1 MELRG
6 KIPPPDFTCRAPPI
20 NFLFHNHTLTF
31 SFADKQTGIHAGR
44 GAFRMRLAFLS
55 AVLCL
60 GIAPGA
66 LAQTHVD
73 VFATGVPDN
82 AVPVGE
88 TTFAYGANHTD
99 IRVVPLATARK
110 ILAAAPIT
118 SPLAGFKPWKR
129 ELSKTDLCDAATIV
143 AEQYRLPI
151 QFFTNLIYQESS
163 FETHVV
169 SWAGAQGIAQFMPGT
184 AAENGLV
191 DPFDPI
197 PALKASGRFLA
208 DLLTQ
213 FGNLGL
219 AAAAY
224 NGGPR
229 RVQDWLD
236 KRGGLPGET
245 RDYVERVTGL
255 TPESWIP
262 PAAPKLADVKFP
274 TRVVCTTTSMI
285 AKAEIGAMINSVVL
299 APRRIGAGGGKRS
312 RWKPGSMMAKWCSI
326 NPGTCNKKPAR
337 IAAVH

>member
-1 MELRG
+1 
-6 KIPPPDFTCRAPPI
+6 
-20 NFLFHNHTLTF
+20 
-31 SFADKQTGIHAGR
+31 
-44 GAFRMRLAFLS
+44 MRLPLLCAALCIGMS
-55 AVLCL
+55 A
-60 GIAPGA
+60 GA
-66 LAQTHVD
+66 LAQTPEPAQTSELQTPEQPQVKEQPPAPESEFRFD
-73 VFATGVPDN
+73 
-82 AVPVGE
+82 E
-88 TTFAYGANHTD
+88 TAFGYGGRHTNVS
-99 IRVVPLATARK
+99 VVPLITAK
-110 ILAAAPIT
+110 HVLEAAPIR

-255 TPESWIP
+255 TPESWMP
-262 PAAPKLADVKFP
+262 SVAPKLADVKFP

-299 APRRIGAGGGKRS
+299 APRRIGTGGGKRS

-326 NPGTCNKKPAR
+326 NPGTCNRKPAR
-337 IAAVH
+337 IASVH

>member
-1 MELRG
+1 
-6 KIPPPDFTCRAPPI
+6 
-20 NFLFHNHTLTF
+20 
-31 SFADKQTGIHAGR
+31 
-44 GAFRMRLAFLS
+44 MRLAFLC
-55 AVLCL
+55 AALCI
-60 GIAPGA
+60 GIPPVA
-66 LAQTHVD
+66 LAQTPEWVHTQANAAPVD
-73 VFATGVPDN
+73 EID
-82 AVPVGE
+82 
-88 TTFAYGANHTD
+88 FAYGASHSD
-99 IRVVPLATARK
+99 VRVAPLSTAK
-110 ILAAAPIT
+110 NILAAAPIT

-143 AEQYRLPI
+143 AQEYRLPI

-184 AAENGLV
+184 AAENGLI

-236 KRGGLPGET
+236 KRGGLPAET

-274 TRVVCTTTSMI
+274 TRVVCTTTTMI

-299 APRRIGAGGGKRS
+299 APRRIGGGGKTRP

-326 NPGTCNKKPAR
+326 NPGTCNRRPAYL
-337 IAAVH
+337 ASAH

>member
-1 MELRG
+1 
-6 KIPPPDFTCRAPPI
+6 
-20 NFLFHNHTLTF
+20 
-31 SFADKQTGIHAGR
+31 
-44 GAFRMRLAFLS
+44 MRLAL
-55 AVLCL
+55 LC
-60 GIAPGA
+60 AA
-66 LAQTHVD
+66 LCIGT
-73 VFATGVPDN
+73 TGVL
-82 AVPVGE
+82 AE
-88 TTFAYGANHTD
+88 TPESAIQFDEAAFAYGANHTD
-99 IRVVPLATARK
+99 VRVVPPSTAKK

-143 AEQYRLPI
+143 AEQYQLPI

-236 KRGGLPGET
+236 KRGGLPAET

-262 PAAPKLADVKFP
+262 PAAPRLADVKFP
-274 TRVVCTTTSMI
+274 TRVVCTTTTMI

-299 APRRIGAGGGKRS
+299 APRRIGGGGKTRP

-326 NPGTCNKKPAR
+326 NPGTCNRRPAYL
-337 IAAVH
+337 ASAH

>member
-1 MELRG
+1 MRSALHR
-6 KIPPPDFTCRAPPI
+6 
-20 NFLFHNHTLTF
+20 H
-31 SFADKQTGIHAGR
+31 SADGARRNAGR
-44 GAFRMRLAFLS
+44 RHRPADD
-55 AVLCL
+55 
-60 GIAPGA
+60 IA
-66 LAQTHVD
+66 
-73 VFATGVPDN
+73 
-82 AVPVGE
+82 
-88 TTFAYGANHTD
+88 FAYGASHSD
-99 IRVVPLATARK
+99 VSVAPLSTAK
-110 ILAAAPIT
+110 NILAAAPIT

-143 AEQYRLPI
+143 AQEYRLPI

-184 AAENGLV
+184 AAENGLI

-236 KRGGLPGET
+236 KRGGLPAET
-245 RDYVERVTGL
+245 RDYVERVTGH
-255 TPESWIP
+255 TPESWL
-262 PAAPKLADVKFP
+262 PAAADRNRRWRAF
-274 TRVVCTTTSMI
+274 RRALS
-285 AKAEIGAMINSVVL
+285 
-299 APRRIGAGGGKRS
+299 APPPR
-312 RWKPGSMMAKWCSI
+312 
-326 NPGTCNKKPAR
+326 
-337 IAAVH
+337 

>member
-1 MELRG
+1 
-6 KIPPPDFTCRAPPI
+6 
-20 NFLFHNHTLTF
+20 
-31 SFADKQTGIHAGR
+31 
-44 GAFRMRLAFLS
+44 MRLAFLC
-55 AVLCL
+55 AVLC
-60 GIAPGA
+60 ISIPAGA
-66 LAQTHVD
+66 LAETQEN
-73 VFATGVPDN
+73 VFATGVLSQTQEN
-82 AVPVGE
+82 EVPADE
-88 TTFAYGANHTD
+88 TAFAYAASHSN
-99 IRVVPLATARK
+99 IRVAPPPTAK
-110 ILAAAPIT
+110 NILAAAPIT

-184 AAENGLV
+184 AAENGLI

-262 PAAPKLADVKFP
+262 ASAPRLADVKFP
-274 TRVVCTTTSMI
+274 TRVICTTTSMI

-299 APRRIGAGGGKRS
+299 APRRIGAGGGGGGKRS
-312 RWKPGSMMAKWCSI
+312 RWKPGSMMAKWCGV
-326 NPGTCNKKPAR
+326 NPGTCNRKPAHL
-337 IAAVH
+337 AAVH

>member
-1 MELRG
+1 
-6 KIPPPDFTCRAPPI
+6 
-20 NFLFHNHTLTF
+20 
-31 SFADKQTGIHAGR
+31 
-44 GAFRMRLAFLS
+44 MRLAFLC
-55 AVLCL
+55 AALCL
-60 GIAPGA
+60 GIPIGA
-66 LAQTHVD
+66 LAQAQGD
-73 VFATGVPDN
+73 VFATGVLTETHEN
-82 AVPVGE
+82 AVAADE
-88 TTFAYGANHTD
+88 AAFAYDANHTD
-99 IRVVPLATARK
+99 IHVAPPSTAK
-110 ILAAAPIT
+110 NILAAAPIT

-236 KRGGLPGET
+236 KRGGLPAET

-262 PAAPKLADVKFP
+262 SAAPKLAEVRFP

-299 APRRIGAGGGKRS
+299 APRRVGGGGGGKARP
-312 RWKPGSMMAKWCSI
+312 RWKPGSMMAKWCGV
-326 NPGTCNKKPAR
+326 NPGTCNRKPAR
-337 IAAVH
+337 LAAVH